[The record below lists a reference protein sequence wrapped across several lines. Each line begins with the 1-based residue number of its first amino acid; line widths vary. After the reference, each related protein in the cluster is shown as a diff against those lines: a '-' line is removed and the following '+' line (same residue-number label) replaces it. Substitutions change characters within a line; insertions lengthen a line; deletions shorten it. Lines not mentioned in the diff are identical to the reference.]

1 MNILICLDDKNGLL
15 FNNRRLS
22 RDRVLNKEITEISKG
37 KALWMNEYSSKL
49 FEKEKICVHEAFW
62 EKAEKG
68 DFCFFENNPT
78 QSTIDKAEII
88 YVFLWNRH
96 YPADIY
102 FDYDLEK
109 EGFSLSE
116 TKEFAGSSHE
126 KITLNIWRRK

>member
-1 MNILICLDDKNGLL
+1 MNILICLDDKKGLL

-37 KALWMNEYSSKL
+37 SRLWMNEYTSKL
-49 FEKEKICVHEAFW
+49 FQNEEISVDDTFW
-62 EKAEKG
+62 EKAEKE
-68 DFCFFENNPT
+68 DFCFFENNPN
-78 QSTIDKAEII
+78 QSAIEKAESVYI
-88 YVFLWNRH
+88 FLWNRH
-96 YPADIY
+96 YPADVY

-109 EGFSLSE
+109 QGFSLSE